1 MRSSQPLLGSSNKRS
16 KEDES
21 LLKMA
26 LPMGKQGY
34 IYDLRDS
41 SLLKSAASKGGGY
54 ETEANYPLWKR
65 INRHMEKFDQLQVS
79 FSKLIDAC
87 LGDSNHS
94 MDRYLNKLESSNW
107 FLNIRQ
113 AMYLSSCIADEL
125 HNKNSCI
132 LIHGWDGIDNTLVVT
147 SLVQILL
154 NSECRTLKGF
164 QNLIEREWLQA
175 GHPFSKRCFKSAY
188 GISQSKQEGPIFL
201 LFLDCVKQVGFY
213 FKKMSFN

>member
-1 MRSSQPLLGSSNKRS
+1 MRSSQPLLGLSNKRS
-16 KEDES
+16 KEDEN
-21 LLKMA
+21 LLKIA

-41 SLLKSAASKGGGY
+41 SLLKGAASKGGGY

-65 INRHMEKFDQLQVS
+65 VNRHMEKFDQLQAS

-87 LGDSNHS
+87 SGDSSNS

-107 FLNIRQ
+107 LLNIRQ
-113 AMYLSSCIADEL
+113 ALYLACCIADEL

-132 LIHGWDGIDNTLVVT
+132 LIHGWDGWDNTLVVT

-154 NSECRTLKGF
+154 NPECRTLIGF
-164 QNLIEREWLQA
+164 KNLIEREWLLA
-175 GHPFSKRCFKSAY
+175 GHQFSKRCFKSAY
-188 GISQSKQEGPIFL
+188 GTSSAKQEGPVFL
-201 LFLDCVKQVGFY
+201 LFLDCVKQVSLYYFY
-213 FKKMSFN
+213 I

>member
-87 LGDSNHS
+87 LSDSNNS

-107 FLNIRQ
+107 LLNIRQ
-113 AMYLSSCIADEL
+113 AIYLSSCIADEL

-132 LIHGWDGIDNTLVVT
+132 LIHGWDGIDNTLVIT

-213 FKKMSFN
+213 FKNVI

>member
-213 FKKMSFN
+213 FKKISFN

>member
-213 FKKMSFN
+213 LKKMSFN